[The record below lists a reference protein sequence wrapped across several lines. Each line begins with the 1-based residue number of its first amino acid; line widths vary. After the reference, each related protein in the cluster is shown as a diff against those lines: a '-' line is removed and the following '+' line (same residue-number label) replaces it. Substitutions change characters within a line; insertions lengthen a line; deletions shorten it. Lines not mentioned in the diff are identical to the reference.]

1 MNANES
7 ESSEAAVF
15 SGDRGPALG
24 TGSFVCHS
32 VHSTDT
38 QKITRV
44 RVRCTTHTR
53 ARARSHLY
61 LAGGAEWIRWFET
74 RARASIS
81 LYACLSARL
90 RDRGVC
96 TRAHKQR
103 NQLGGTRA
111 YAAFCMRAPEEE
123 RGVQWFR
130 RFYYSALYANLT

>member
-53 ARARSHLY
+53 ARAV
-61 LAGGAEWIRWFET
+61 AFIFGWGG
-74 RARASIS
+74 
-81 LYACLSARL
+81 
-90 RDRGVC
+90 GV
-96 TRAHKQR
+96 
-103 NQLGGTRA
+103 GS
-111 YAAFCMRAPEEE
+111 
-123 RGVQWFR
+123 VV
-130 RFYYSALYANLT
+130 